1 MSATITPV
9 DASETATAPAPAH
22 RLRRFARPAAA
33 LLSGFVLYLSFPPR
47 PLWWLAPPAFA
58 LLGWALRGRRLRAGF
73 GLGYLAGLG
82 FLLPLL
88 VWTGEE
94 VGPGPWL
101 ALAAVE
107 ALFVAAAGLGVAA
120 VSRLPWWPFFAAG
133 VWILA
138 EGARAR
144 VPFGGFPWGKIA
156 FGQADGVFLPL
167 AAVGGT
173 PLLGFA
179 VALCGFGLYE
189 AARLVRARRA
199 QGGPEG
205 SATAPGSP
213 APDAPATAS
222 GTAAPGAVSAA
233 SGASAMA
240 SGSTAPDTTSAASG
254 STAPDADATASGATA
269 SGASAPD
276 ATTGT
281 PSAID
286 AAPPRPATGVGTGTT
301 PGRPATGA
309 TPPRPGTLPRGPLV
323 AAALAVL
330 LPVTGALAAL
340 PLVDDSAED
349 GTATVAAV
357 QGNVPRL
364 GLDFNAQRRAVLDN
378 HAARTRELAEAV
390 KEKREPQPDFVLWP
404 ENSSD
409 IDPYANAD
417 AADVI
422 DEAVRAIGAPTV
434 IGAVIAPE
442 TGKLRNT
449 LIQWEPGRG
458 PVATYDKRHVQPF
471 GEYIPMR
478 PLVRIFNS
486 NVDRVSRDFGPGHEV
501 GVFDLAGTKVGL
513 ATCYEAAFDW
523 AVRDTVTHGAQ
534 LITVPSNNA
543 TFGRSEM
550 TYQQLAMSRVR
561 AVEHSRAVVVPVTSG
576 VSAVIRPDG
585 EVVAQTRMFTPDVLV
600 EKVPL
605 RSSQTPATRMGTLP
619 EALLAA
625 LAAAGLGWS
634 ALRSVRARRTRA
646 E

>member
-1 MSATITPV
+1 MSATTTPV
-9 DASETATAPAPAH
+9 DASDTPVEASETDTAPAPAH

-94 VGPGPWL
+94 VGPVPWL

-107 ALFVAAAGLGVAA
+107 ALFVAAAGLGIAA

-189 AARLVRARRA
+189 AARQARARRA
-199 QGGPEG
+199 QG
-205 SATAPGSP
+205 
-213 APDAPATAS
+213 
-222 GTAAPGAVSAA
+222 
-233 SGASAMA
+233 
-240 SGSTAPDTTSAASG
+240 
-254 STAPDADATASGATA
+254 ASGATA
-269 SGASAPD
+269 TAPGASAPGATVSDAPAPETTATASAPD
-276 ATTGT
+276 ASG
-281 PSAID
+281 
-286 AAPPRPATGVGTGTT
+286 G
-301 PGRPATGA
+301 
-309 TPPRPGTLPRGPLV
+309 TPPRTGALPRGPLV

-330 LPVTGALAAL
+330 VPVTGALAAL

-349 GTATVAAV
+349 GTATVAAI

-378 HAARTRELAEAV
+378 HAARTRELAQAV
-390 KEKREPQPDFVLWP
+390 AEKREPQPDFVLWP

-422 DEAVRAIGAPTV
+422 DEAVRAVGAPTV
-434 IGAVIAPE
+434 IGAVVAPE

-486 NVDRVSRDFGPGHEV
+486 NVDRVSRDFGPGDKI

-585 EVVAQTRMFTPDVLV
+585 EVVAQTKMFTPDVLV

-634 ALRSVRARRTRA
+634 ALRSVRARRTRT